1 MLLNLEIK
9 NFAIID
15 HLQVS
20 FDQGLHVI
28 TGETGAGKSIML
40 DALGLALGERVKPN
54 SKGSSESKTVV
65 EAHFDISDLDL
76 RSEFEE
82 EELDYHDVAILRREI
97 NAQGRSRAFVNDSPV
112 QISFLQSLAG
122 KLIEVHQQFDQLA
135 LRASSFQYDVL
146 DVLAKQKKEVIAFKQ
161 AFQEWRDSQKQLEIK
176 TEEAR
181 KLQAEQDFLQFQLDE
196 LIDFDLDPEEDDQL
210 SDLQTVLSQA
220 QEIQG
225 ELQKAEQIMMGMD
238 GSVLDQLQSIRQSL
252 SNFSSIKKIQDLV
265 DRLESV
271 HTELDDWS
279 QTLSSIHADIEHD
292 PQRLME
298 VEDRL
303 STLFRLKK
311 KHQVD
316 TAADLLEVQNRIDDQ
331 LQRITS
337 SEQDLEDLRKKIISQ
352 EEALKAKAVA
362 ISNGRKKIIP
372 GFEKNVQAH
381 LKGLGMPDAV
391 IQVSLSPKDLHEN
404 GIDQVEF
411 LFSSNKGQTPSPI
424 KLTASG
430 GEISRLNLA
439 IKSEVAGEMALPTII
454 FDEIDAGVSGEV
466 ARKIGNLL
474 EKLSSKH
481 QIICITHTPQIA
493 SCKATHLHVYKDN
506 SGDRTFTQITIL
518 EHDQRLEK
526 IAEILD
532 GTPPSQEALKNAQKL
547 LER

>member
-65 EAHFDISDLDL
+65 EAHFDIADLDL

-82 EELDYHDVAILRREI
+82 EEIDYHDVAILRREI
-97 NAQGRSRAFVNDSPV
+97 SAQGRSRAFVNDSPV

-161 AFQEWRDSQKQLEIK
+161 AYQEWRDSQKQLEAL

-181 KLQAEQDFLQFQLDE
+181 KMQAEQDFLQFQLDE
-196 LIDFDLDPEEDDQL
+196 LIDFDLKPEEDDQL

-225 ELQKAEQIMMGMD
+225 ELQRSEQIMSGME
-238 GSVLDQLQSIRQSL
+238 GSILDQLQSIRQSL
-252 SNFSSIKKIQDLV
+252 SNFSGIKKIQDLV
-265 DRLESV
+265 ERLESV

-279 QTLSSIHADIEHD
+279 QTLSTIHSDIEHD

-298 VEDRL
+298 VEERL

-331 LQRITS
+331 LLRITS

-352 EEALKAKAVA
+352 EEALKAEAVA

-372 GFEKNVQAH
+372 DFEKNVQAH
-381 LKGLGMPDAV
+381 LMGLGMPDAV
-391 IQVSLSPKDLHEN
+391 IQVSLSPQDLHEN

-411 LFSSNKGQTPSPI
+411 LFSSNKGQAPSPI

-547 LER
+547 LDR

>member
-65 EAHFDISDLDL
+65 EAHFDIADLDL

-97 NAQGRSRAFVNDSPV
+97 SAQGRSRAFVNDSPV

-161 AFQEWRDSQKQLEIK
+161 AYQEWRDSQKQLEAL

-181 KLQAEQDFLQFQLDE
+181 KMQAEQDFLQFQLDE
-196 LIDFDLDPEEDDQL
+196 LIDFDLKPEEDDQL

-225 ELQKAEQIMMGMD
+225 ELQRSEQIMSGME
-238 GSVLDQLQSIRQSL
+238 GSILDQLQSIRQSL
-252 SNFSSIKKIQDLV
+252 SNFSGIKKIQDLV
-265 DRLESV
+265 ERLESV

-279 QTLSSIHADIEHD
+279 QTLSTIHSDIEHD

-298 VEDRL
+298 VEERL

-331 LQRITS
+331 LLRITS

-352 EEALKAKAVA
+352 EEALKAEAVA

-372 GFEKNVQAH
+372 DFEKNVQAH
-381 LKGLGMPDAV
+381 LMGLGMPDAV
-391 IQVSLSPKDLHEN
+391 IQVSLSPQDLHEN

-411 LFSSNKGQTPSPI
+411 LFSSNKGQAPSPI

-547 LER
+547 LDR